1 MGGLIEQSSS
11 ECHGFLYSDVFK
23 RVMEA
28 VNNVDVGEFGAGSLP
43 GVQAHAQPLVLRK
56 VYARQNKLHLGSLKV
71 NGQNNLPVFKL
82 TNTPIQN

>member
-1 MGGLIEQSSS
+1 MEQSSS

-43 GVQAHAQPLVLRK
+43 GIQAHAQNVDVK
-56 VYARQNKLHLGSLKV
+56 
-71 NGQNNLPVFKL
+71 
-82 TNTPIQN
+82 